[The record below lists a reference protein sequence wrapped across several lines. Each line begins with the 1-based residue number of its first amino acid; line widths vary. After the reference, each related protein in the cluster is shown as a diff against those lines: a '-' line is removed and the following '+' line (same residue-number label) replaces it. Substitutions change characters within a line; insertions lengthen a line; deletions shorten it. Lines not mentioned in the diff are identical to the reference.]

1 MNPKM
6 LQIALVIA
14 VLCLMTG
21 ATSVLAQDPAYRIVP
36 ITMHDAGTGSAID
49 TFGVHVNATY
59 CNDGLLNPG
68 GFFEE
73 EMPPFPPPPA
83 IGLYFIDSRNG
94 STCLGTGMRLN
105 LQEGGKVDTFRIQFQ
120 PGDGGYPVTF
130 SWAAGLDADWNSL
143 VFQDLFGGAIIN
155 INMLTATS
163 AVAPTSAFTGFQ
175 IIGNAKNITLDVRR
189 EGEVLPQKFELQQN
203 YPNPFN
209 PSTTIRFAIEKT
221 AFASVSVYNV
231 IGQKVRTLASEVL
244 TPGFY
249 TTTWNGTDDNG
260 QPVTTG
266 VYFVR
271 MVASGDNAE
280 FSDLRKLM
288 LVK

>member
-1 MNPKM
+1 MNLKM
-6 LQIALVIA
+6 LQIALGIA

-21 ATSVLAQDPAYRIVP
+21 TTSVLAQDPDYRIVP
-36 ITMHDAGTGSAID
+36 ITMHDAGTASTID
-49 TFGVHVNATY
+49 TFGVHTKATY

-83 IGLYFIDSRNG
+83 IGFYFIDSRAAGGCN
-94 STCLGTGMRLN
+94 LGTGQRLH
-105 LQEGGKVDTFRIQFQ
+105 LQESTKIDTFKFQFQ
-120 PGDGGYPVTF
+120 PGDGGYPITF
-130 SWAAGLDADWNSL
+130 SWPAGLDADWNSL
-143 VFQDLFGGAIIN
+143 VLQDLFGGFLHN
-155 INMLTATS
+155 VDMLTATQVVVTNN
-163 AVAPTSAFTGFQ
+163 AITQLV
-175 IIGNAKNITLDVRR
+175 IYGNPKITDVRR
-189 EGEVLPQKFELQQN
+189 EGENLPQKFELQQN

-209 PSTTIRFAIEKT
+209 PSTTIKFAIEKT
-221 AFASVSVYNV
+221 AFASVAVYNV

-249 TTTWNGTDDNG
+249 TTMWNGTDDNG

-271 MVASGDNAE
+271 MVATGDNAE